1 VTRLI
6 ALCGLALL
14 LSAKAAF
21 AEACPAAF
29 PMNPPTDGATLTE
42 EARRLAPLE
51 PLCENRADYYA
62 YRGLVALQRGDAPTA
77 VEWLERALLINP
89 NLAGVEVDYARAL
102 ALAGDR
108 AAAANLARE
117 LLARP
122 DLPPTVAS
130 WLPQQFQDWSITT
143 DWVSRFSIASLAGY
157 ETNLNSAPQNPF
169 VTLTLGSGDL
179 ALQLSPQFQP
189 RQGAAGQ
196 LILSGVVGREWGAD
210 ALAFIG
216 QVQARGSAYSD
227 TNYQQADVAALW
239 RHALQEGATLLRVD
253 DIALRYGGQSLYQS
267 VRVEPDYEWVAGS
280 CRPRVGLL
288 YNTYAYPV
296 DPELNGRYLGLL
308 GGGVCALGTDQ
319 IRGQVSLGRDL
330 ATANNRPGGG
340 EGAGELTL
348 GWTHPWGVGTLDVQ
362 GILGRIRDDTGYSAL
377 LASNATREVTRQYLK
392 VEYDHP
398 LSKSWEFLVYGE
410 TNHQNSNIS
419 LFSVTDHGIYA
430 GLRWTAQ

>member
-1 VTRLI
+1 MTRLI
-6 ALCGLALL
+6 VFCGLALL
-14 LSAKAAF
+14 FGVKAAF
-21 AEACPAAF
+21 ADACPTAF
-29 PMNPPTDGATLTE
+29 PLNPPTDQAALTE
-42 EARRLAPLE
+42 EAQRLSPLE
-51 PLCENRADYYA
+51 TPCENRADYFA
-62 YRGLVALQRGDAPTA
+62 YRGLVALQRGEAAAA

-122 DLPPTVAS
+122 DLPPAVAS
-130 WLPQQFQDWSITT
+130 WLPQQFQDWSITS
-143 DWVSRFSIASLAGY
+143 DWVSRFSVASLAGY

-179 ALQLSPQFQP
+179 SLQLSPQFQP
-189 RQGAAGQ
+189 KRGAAGQ
-196 LILSGVVGREWGAD
+196 LILSGVVGREWGDD

-216 QVQARGSAYSD
+216 QAQARGSGFSD
-227 TNYQQADVAALW
+227 TNYQQADLAALW
-239 RHALQEGATLLRVD
+239 RHAFQDGATLLRVD
-253 DIALRYGGQSLYQS
+253 DIGLRYGGQSLYQS
-267 VRVEPDYEWVAGS
+267 VRLEPDYEWIWGP

-296 DPELNGRYLGLL
+296 APELNGRYTGVLS
-308 GGGVCALGTDQ
+308 GGVCAVGADQ

-330 ATANNRPGGG
+330 AAGNDRPGGG
-340 EGAGELTL
+340 EGAGEMTL
-348 GWTHPWGVGTLDVQ
+348 GWTHPWGVGTLDIQ
-362 GILGRIRDDTGYSAL
+362 GVLGLIRDDTGYSAL

-398 LSKSWEFLVYGE
+398 LGKSWEFLIYGE
-410 TNHQNSNIS
+410 SNHQNSNVT